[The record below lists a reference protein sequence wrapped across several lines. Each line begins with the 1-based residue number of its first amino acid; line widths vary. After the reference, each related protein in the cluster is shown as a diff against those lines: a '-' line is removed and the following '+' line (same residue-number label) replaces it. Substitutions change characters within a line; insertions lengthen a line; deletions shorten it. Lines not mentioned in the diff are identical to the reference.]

1 MIGDPYIESGMSD
14 LEYYEQVCGHW
25 WEEEEPECPRHPSPK
40 ELRRIIELLAR
51 KRGEDPRVTE
61 RRLDAAEI
69 SAKRKVVRDI
79 AREEIARQED
89 LPEDQC
95 PF

>member
-14 LEYYEQVCGHW
+14 LEYCEQVCGHW
-25 WEEEEPECPRHPSPK
+25 PEEEEPECPCHQCTRSTWPSPRPGSPDFIGP
-40 ELRRIIELLAR
+40 LRSVDQLVAWL
-51 KRGEDPRVTE
+51 K
-61 RRLDAAEI
+61 
-69 SAKRKVVRDI
+69 
-79 AREEIARQED
+79 ED